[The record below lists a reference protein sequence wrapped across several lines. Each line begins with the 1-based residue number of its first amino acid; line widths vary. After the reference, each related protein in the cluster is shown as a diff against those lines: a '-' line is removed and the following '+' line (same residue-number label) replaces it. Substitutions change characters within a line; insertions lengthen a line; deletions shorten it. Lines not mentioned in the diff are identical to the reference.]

1 MSPSTARDPLDDGN
15 APWTEPT
22 SRVSPAGDAQAT
34 RPLPRPGVRHD
45 DAAAGDTAALPSVS
59 PYDDVRSPARDTAPR
74 TGRTG
79 VASGRLHPRDE
90 RSGNTDPVGD
100 DHLTPPSERISA
112 EAAWDSM
119 RPAVRPEG
127 STAAARPTVE
137 ELRRRQRQHFGG
149 MQLIPGVLGLLTAIS
164 LGGLLLTLAGL
175 LGPQLGL
182 DVTRGAGDTLARAW
196 QAPGAAQSWIA
207 VAVLGVVELL
217 SMIAGG
223 YVAGRMARFSGVA
236 QGVSVWLW
244 SLLARAVA
252 SVVVLL
258 WADAAT
264 AAGPRWVAQEL
275 IGSDVGM
282 GLIALGGLV
291 LLGLAGAVLGG
302 VWGMRYHR
310 KVDAWT
316 VSNAIS

>member
-15 APWTEPT
+15 APWTEPI
-22 SRVSPAGDAQAT
+22 SRVSPAVDSGAT
-34 RPLPRPGVRHD
+34 RPLPRPGVQSGSSST
-45 DAAAGDTAALPSVS
+45 GDTAALPPVS
-59 PYDDVRSPARDTAPR
+59 PYDDARSPARDTAPR

-79 VASGRLHPRDE
+79 VASGRLHPRDG
-90 RSGNTDPVGD
+90 RSGNMDPVGD

-127 STAAARPTVE
+127 STAATRPTVE
-137 ELRRRQRQHFGG
+137 ELRARQRQRFGG

-164 LGGLLLTLAGL
+164 LGGLLLALAGL
-175 LGPQLGL
+175 VGPQLGL
-182 DVTRGAGDTLARAW
+182 DMTRGAGDSLARAW
-196 QAPGAAQSWIA
+196 QAPGATQPWIA
-207 VAVLGVVELL
+207 VAVLGAVEFL
-217 SMIAGG
+217 SMLSGG

-244 SLLARAVA
+244 SLLARAAA

-258 WADAAT
+258 WADATA
-264 AAGPRWVAQEL
+264 AAGPRWVVQEL
-275 IGSDVGM
+275 IGRDMGM
-282 GLIALGGLV
+282 GLIALAGLV
-291 LLGLAGAVLGG
+291 LLGLAGAILGG
-302 VWGMRYHR
+302 AWGMRYHR

-316 VSNAIS
+316 VSNAMS

>member
-112 EAAWDSM
+112 EAAWDFM
-119 RPAVRPEG
+119 RPAVRSEG

-207 VAVLGVVELL
+207 VAVLGAVELL

-223 YVAGRMARFSGVA
+223 YVAGRMARFSVVA
-236 QGVSVWLW
+236 VSLKKKLW
-244 SLLARAVA
+244 ARRARAVA
-252 SVVVLL
+252 AVGVLL
-258 WADAAT
+258 WAGGAT
-264 AAGPRWVAQEL
+264 AAGPRWVAREL
-275 IGSDVGM
+275 RGGDVGM